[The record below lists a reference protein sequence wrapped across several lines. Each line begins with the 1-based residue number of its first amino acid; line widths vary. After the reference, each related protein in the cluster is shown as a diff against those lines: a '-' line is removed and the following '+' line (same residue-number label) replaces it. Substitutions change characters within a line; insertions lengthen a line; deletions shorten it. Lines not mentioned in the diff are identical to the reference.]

1 MTEQEKMIQILYKA
15 ASDGIAK
22 LIRNGLAFT
31 VMSGVIAG
39 LVWGLFT
46 MHELHGQEMTAL
58 KSECRQMK
66 EEHSVQLNDLRREI
80 AACITERMKDGA
92 RIARLEAMVENMKR

>member
-31 VMSGVIAG
+31 VMSMAIVG

-80 AACITERMKDGA
+80 AACISERMKDGA